1 MMNPRSPLA
10 GMLLASGMVPVEQ
23 QGVEVLDTSDNNSNA
38 AQAWLE
44 GAVVFDQS
52 LRGKV
57 EVTGPEA
64 ALFLHNLCTNDIVG
78 MPVGAGCEAF
88 FANARARSVAW
99 ANIYHVVLSR
109 GREGFWIDLPAGLED
124 TLLRHLD
131 RHLISEQAE
140 FCDRTSD
147 LAQLHLTGPRARAIL
162 ASALKTD
169 IPDLDLWQHME
180 RTIGHDAVCHIRRI
194 DLLGKP
200 GYDIAF
206 LVKHAKTVWETI
218 NQSGATPGGFSMWQN
233 LRVAAG
239 LPEQGKEIDENVF
252 IPELGRN
259 AVAVSGSKGCY
270 LGQEPIVMARD
281 RGQINRRLT
290 MLTHCPATCASGD
303 TLWSADREVGRI
315 TSVAG
320 HELTGGRIGLAFTR
334 RGFWEAG
341 TVLAE
346 RGKDSQIGEAVVKAG
361 PEAETTPTQ

>member
-1 MMNPRSPLA
+1 
-10 GMLLASGMVPVEQ
+10 
-23 QGVEVLDTSDNNSNA
+23 
-38 AQAWLE
+38 
-44 GAVVFDQS
+44 
-52 LRGKV
+52 
-57 EVTGPEA
+57 
-64 ALFLHNLCTNDIVG
+64 
-78 MPVGAGCEAF
+78 
-88 FANARARSVAW
+88 
-99 ANIYHVVLSR
+99 
-109 GREGFWIDLPAGLED
+109 
-124 TLLRHLD
+124 
-131 RHLISEQAE
+131 
-140 FCDRTSD
+140 
-147 LAQLHLTGPRARAIL
+147 
-162 ASALKTD
+162 
-169 IPDLDLWQHME
+169 
-180 RTIGHDAVCHIRRI
+180 
-194 DLLGKP
+194 
-200 GYDIAF
+200 
-206 LVKHAKTVWETI
+206 
-218 NQSGATPGGFSMWQN
+218 MWQN

-341 TVLAE
+341 TALAV
-346 RGKDSQIGEAVVKAG
+346 RGKDGQVGEAVVKAG